1 MMSGANYN
9 GRQPNNTS
17 YIKTFVPGSSPTDE
31 QWSVGSF
38 NNSNVLNP
46 NQSLDLY
53 IPTNIL
59 LGGKIIDVSSDS
71 SDINTSTSSDNKLL
85 ERIVKLET
93 EITELKKIISKENY

>member
-1 MMSGANYN
+1 MSGSNYN
-9 GRQPNNTS
+9 GRQPNNSS
-17 YIKTFVPGSSPTDE
+17 YVKTFVPGSPPADDLWTI
-31 QWSVGSF
+31 GSF
-38 NNSNVLNP
+38 NSSNVLTP
-46 NQSLDLY
+46 SPSLDLY